1 MLGKYLVGAIN
12 SSLINESGEGS
23 TSRSGCM
30 QFVNIFL
37 L

>member
-12 SSLINESGEGS
+12 CSLINESDHGS
-23 TSRSGCM
+23 TSRCGCM